1 MWLDETKHNLDFF
14 RVRIVIVGDVGVGKS
29 CLIKKF
35 CDSEKFVTTHAPTI
49 GVDYGSK
56 SASVTRSD
64 GNSLDTMIDFFDLS
78 GIVCISTS
86 TLLAACLDLI
96 ILSIRLCVPQA
107 ILTISMCGS
116 NSTKITSMGFSS
128 SST

>member
-56 SASVTRSD
+56 SVSVTRSD
-64 GNSLDTMIDFFDLS
+64 GNSLDTKIDFFDLS
-78 GIVCISTS
+78 GIVCLSTF
-86 TLLAACLDLI
+86 TLRAAYALT
-96 ILSIRLCVPQA
+96 LSFFPSDFVCHRR
-107 ILTISMCGS
+107 S
-116 NSTKITSMGFSS
+116 
-128 SST
+128 

>member
-1 MWLDETKHNLDFF
+1 MLVDETNDDLDFI

-35 CDSEKFVTTHAPTI
+35 CSEKFVTTHAPTI

-64 GNSLDTMIDFFDLS
+64 GNSIDTKIDFFDLS
-78 GIVCISTS
+78 GNVCIYTPSRWLHALPS
-86 TLLAACLDLI
+86 PFLPSDSVCRRR
-96 ILSIRLCVPQA
+96 S
-107 ILTISMCGS
+107 
-116 NSTKITSMGFSS
+116 
-128 SST
+128 